1 MNHTGSIEMLA
12 EYVIHTGLSSA
23 CYMMSMM
30 SPAIIAGNEE
40 GSNRRSYCIVKSPI
54 LKDIRFVKG
63 VT

>member
-1 MNHTGSIEMLA
+1 MLA

-23 CYMMSMM
+23 CYIMSVM